1 MMTSNTPSNKMQTTG
16 TVLSWLVG
24 YALVAL
30 LIFIVAFIRSNSST
44 GNQGHGLLEEF
55 VNGVGPLL
63 GLSVLAA
70 AAVAVALCIVG
81 IVRWPAQIIRS
92 PQWVF
97 SAIGIVLVVAGVLLI
112 ASIASF
118 VAVQH
123 P

>member
-1 MMTSNTPSNKMQTTG
+1 MMTSNTPSNTMQTTG
-16 TVLSWLVG
+16 SVLSWLVG
-24 YALVAL
+24 YAVVVL
-30 LIFIVAFIRSNSST
+30 FIIIGAFIRSNSTT
-44 GNQGHGLLEEF
+44 GNQGQGPLEEF
-55 VNGVGPLL
+55 VNAVGPLL

-70 AAVAVALCIVG
+70 AAVAMALCIVG
-81 IVRWPAQIIRS
+81 IVRWPTQIIRS

-97 SAIGIVLVVAGVLLI
+97 SAIGIVLVVAAVLLI

>member
-1 MMTSNTPSNKMQTTG
+1 MTSKTPSKMMQSTG

-24 YALVAL
+24 YALVVLL
-30 LIFIVAFIRSNSST
+30 LIIGAFIRSNSSS
-44 GNQGHGLLEEF
+44 GNQGHGPLAEF
-55 VNGVGPLL
+55 VNGAGPLL
-63 GLSVLAA
+63 GWSALAA

-81 IVRWPAQIIRS
+81 MVRWPAQIVRS

-97 SAIGIVLVVAGVLLI
+97 SAIGVILVVAAVLLI

-118 VAVQH
+118 VAVQQ